1 MPPDRM
7 PSQSTPTMKD
17 TRKYVPPI
25 DIVLQLLTLLAD
37 EGAGEICAGDLMGK
51 DAGTGLGVNIGVVVG
66 AGSS

>member
-1 MPPDRM
+1 MPPDSM

-25 DIVLQLLTLLAD
+25 GIVSQLLAVSAD
-37 EGAGEICAGDLMGK
+37 EGAEEPCIGDLMGK
-51 DAGTGLGVNIGVVVG
+51 DAGTGLGVNIGVVVR